1 MSRIVQEKFE
11 IRPPANTNDDGH
23 NGWKSDASARTRK
36 GLQQRHDDGKYQTY
50 RADLNQLPP
59 GMNIDDQSVREIN
72 PMRTVTGGTDDV
84 TDNPQGKDFVKGYV
98 GMHMRGT
105 DDMYSNEHVDVFY
118 SSVEVDGVEGYLER
132 GNTLD
137 RN

>member
-1 MSRIVQEKFE
+1 M
-11 IRPPANTNDDGH
+11 
-23 NGWKSDASARTRK
+23 
-36 GLQQRHDDGKYQTY
+36 QQRHDDGKYQTY